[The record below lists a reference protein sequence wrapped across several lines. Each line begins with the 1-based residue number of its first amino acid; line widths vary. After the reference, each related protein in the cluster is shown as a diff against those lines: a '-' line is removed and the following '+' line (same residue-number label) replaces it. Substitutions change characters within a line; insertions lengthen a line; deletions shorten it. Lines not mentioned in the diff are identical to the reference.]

1 MTQWQLNKEITCIHV
16 RVCPNQF
23 LFSLTLNG
31 VAIAMYTCIYNVS
44 YCIHP
49 LSRHGL
55 LLSLQISLVVSE
67 MLPHLEDVLFVGHS
81 GVVVKLAEA
90 GLRSAGQQQ
99 EIVEALLSAFHAESD
114 RKCCV
119 PLFLALTAY
128 EVYSE
133 HEEKMESDKDI
144 ARVRHYHL
152 HLIYSTCIWNT
163 LHTVRVR
170 VYGILYIQYVY
181 VYMEYSSYS
190 TCTCIWNTLH
200 TVRVRVYGILYIQY
214 VYVYMEY
221 STYSTCTCIWNT
233 LHTVRVHVYGILYCF
248 VCVSRGLFTFKG
260 R

>member
-1 MTQWQLNKEITCIHV
+1 MFCTVFIL
-16 RVCPNQF
+16 
-23 LFSLTLNG
+23 
-31 VAIAMYTCIYNVS
+31 
-44 YCIHP
+44 

-152 HLIYSTCIWNT
+152 HLIYSTCIWNI

-181 VYMEYSSYS
+181 
-190 TCTCIWNTLH
+190 TCIWN
-200 TVRVRVYGILYIQY
+200 ILYVQY

-221 STYSTCTCIWNT
+221 STVLFVFLEAYS
-233 LHTVRVHVYGILYCF
+233 HSRVADGASFAEIREPEGC
-248 VCVSRGLFTFKG
+248 G

>member
-1 MTQWQLNKEITCIHV
+1 MFRTVFIL
-16 RVCPNQF
+16 
-23 LFSLTLNG
+23 
-31 VAIAMYTCIYNVS
+31 
-44 YCIHP
+44 

-99 EIVEALLSAFHAESD
+99 EIVEALLSAFHAEND
-114 RKCCV
+114 PKCCV

-144 ARVRHYHL
+144 ARVRHY
-152 HLIYSTCIWNT
+152 ISYISYSTCIWN
-163 LHTVRVR
+163 
-170 VYGILYIQYVY
+170 I
-181 VYMEYSSYS
+181 YS
-190 TCTCIWNTLH
+190 TVLFVFLEAYSH
-200 TVRVRVYGILYIQY
+200 SRVADGASFAEIREPEG
-214 VYVYMEY
+214 
-221 STYSTCTCIWNT
+221 C
-233 LHTVRVHVYGILYCF
+233 
-248 VCVSRGLFTFKG
+248 G

>member
-1 MTQWQLNKEITCIHV
+1 MFHTVFIL
-16 RVCPNQF
+16 
-23 LFSLTLNG
+23 
-31 VAIAMYTCIYNVS
+31 
-44 YCIHP
+44 

-114 RKCCV
+114 PKCCV

-152 HLIYSTCIWNT
+152 HLI
-163 LHTVRVR
+163 
-170 VYGILYIQYVY
+170 Q
-181 VYMEYSSYS
+181 
-190 TCTCIWNTLH
+190 
-200 TVRVRVYGILYIQY
+200 
-214 VYVYMEY
+214 YVYMEY
-221 STYSTCTCIWNT
+221 STVLFVFLEAYS
-233 LHTVRVHVYGILYCF
+233 HSRVADGASFAEIQEPEGC
-248 VCVSRGLFTFKG
+248 GW
-260 R
+260 